1 MGGAGTA
8 GSDGR
13 LRRFVQRS
21 LQRDAASALD
31 PDTAGRISGLGWA
44 AGYLGSVSLLILV
57 YLGFISGTGEV
68 RGLLHI
74 PVRDGLNVRV
84 AMLLAA
90 AWLAILALPL
100 LFVAHRL
107 PNTGESSHPTSMLGG
122 YRKLRADV
130 AAEWRRDRNL
140 VYFLLASAI
149 FRDGLSAIF
158 SFGAVLGVSVY
169 GLSQGDVLM
178 FGVAASTV
186 AALGAVAGGFVDHRV
201 GSKPV
206 IIASLA
212 AILAAAFTLMTLSG
226 ALAFWVCGLLLCLFI
241 GPSQSSARALLL
253 RMAQHGKGMAFGLY
267 TMTGRAVAFL
277 GPWLFSVFVDVF
289 NAVRAG
295 SRHLRGAVG
304 RPADNAGRARAAPW
318 RCGGDRTVLERGVA
332 DGQTDSGAL
341 TYLHAAHGDRAGDV
355 VADVD
360 DGDTGRAGG
369 RPGQADLFTPGQCH
383 IELGLDDVA
392 RIHVADTDGAAVTG
406 DGVDNGLHGA
416 LAGRGSGR
424 GNARFGGGGGRRGEA
439 GAGRRGPLRRH
450 RSARARRGHRR
461 QGLDSGLALG
471 GDVGDDQC
479 DHQGNDQQHC
489 CTGDEPQP
497 PRRSRPFRWRCPGFG
512 RFTGDGLS
520 LLPIRGNCWV
530 ELASFGAQGE

>member
-1 MGGAGTA
+1 MPGMSQPESDSAEHHVTEPVNQQQKFEYGAAKLQAGREPVTLKRSRVAAWALWDSGSTGLNAIVATFVFSVYLTSSVGEGLPGGTSPASWLGRAGAVAGLTIAILAPALGVWVESPHRRRVALSTLTGLAVALTCGMFFIRDSPGYLWAGLALLAATA
-8 GSDGR
+8 ACGDLSSVPYNAM
-13 LRRFVQRS
+13 LRQLS
-21 LQRDAASALD
+21 T

-253 RMAQHGKGMAFGLY
+253 RMAQHGKEGMAFGLY

-295 SRHLRGAVG
+295 LAGICVVLSVGLLTMLAV
-304 RPADNAGRARAAPW
+304 RVPR
-318 RCGGDRTVLERGVA
+318 
-332 DGQTDSGAL
+332 
-341 TYLHAAHGDRAGDV
+341 HGDAV
-355 VADVD
+355 V
-360 DGDTGRAGG
+360 T
-369 RPGQADLFTPGQCH
+369 
-383 IELGLDDVA
+383 
-392 RIHVADTDGAAVTG
+392 
-406 DGVDNGLHGA
+406 
-416 LAGRGSGR
+416 
-424 GNARFGGGGGRRGEA
+424 
-439 GAGRRGPLRRH
+439 
-450 RSARARRGHRR
+450 
-461 QGLDSGLALG
+461 
-471 GDVGDDQC
+471 
-479 DHQGNDQQHC
+479 
-489 CTGDEPQP
+489 EP
-497 PRRSRPFRWRCPGFG
+497 S
-512 RFTGDGLS
+512 
-520 LLPIRGNCWV
+520 
-530 ELASFGAQGE
+530 